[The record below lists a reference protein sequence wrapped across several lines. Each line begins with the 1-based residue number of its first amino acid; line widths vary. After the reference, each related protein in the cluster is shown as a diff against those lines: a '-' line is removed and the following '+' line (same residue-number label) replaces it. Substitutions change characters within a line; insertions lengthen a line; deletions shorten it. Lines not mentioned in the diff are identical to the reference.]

1 MSPTDDAHLPPGLVL
16 AWGEPAKSNKLGRKP
31 TQSVEQIVD
40 AALELAD
47 ADGFAA
53 LSMPK
58 LAQKLGLTANAIYR
72 YVRSRDEL
80 LVLLGDAAWGLPP
93 DLVGHEP
100 EAAAHRRTQAHPV
113 PGVDG
118 VAGHDP
124 TGDRADR
131 AVHQTA
137 QDWRAAATSWTQ
149 AMVDRCDVHPWL
161 CDLPIRGAPVTPNLL
176 GWAEAILKVLTGAG
190 LSPSESL
197 SCALLL
203 DGYARRI
210 AAARRDVRES
220 ATTSVD
226 PAAVARFLEPRL
238 HDLGYSVLATLMSG
252 NDYTDEVHDD
262 DITFGLN
269 RILDGIAALIAHK
282 HPPH

>member
-16 AWGEPAKSNKLGRKP
+16 AWGEPAKSNKLGRRP

-80 LVLLGDAAWGLPP
+80 LVLLGDAAWGPPP
-93 DLVGHEP
+93 DVAAWGPPPDVVADEP

-118 VAGHDP
+118 A
-124 TGDRADR
+124 
-131 AVHQTA
+131 HQAT

-210 AAARRDVRES
+210 ATARRDVRES

-238 HDLGYSVLATLMSG
+238 HDLGYSILATLMAG
-252 NDYTDEVHDD
+252 DAYTDEIQDD

-269 RILDGIAALIAHK
+269 RILDGIEALITQK
-282 HPPH
+282 R